1 MDMDNNKVKQPLIL
15 PTLRGKMGDWF
26 YYVTLMPFQ
35 EVAQRV
41 ISHAGEVLNTT
52 RLRENEMTH
61 KTQELVDYL
70 KKQEQRFFNSLIL
83 GIYKGSPTWQEID
96 VIENQN
102 FYEDFPK
109 ESLDDLSKTFGILT
123 LHGDE
128 NIFVIDGLLETQ
140 AIKEAIKQDNR
151 LANEEVT
158 VIFVA
163 HQETPEGR
171 MRTNRLISH
180 LNQYAQLQ
188 TVNG

>member
-1 MDMDNNKVKQPLIL
+1 MDMDNNKVKHPLIL

-26 YYVTLMPFQ
+26 YYVTLMPFK

-41 ISHAGEVLNTT
+41 ISLAGESLNTT

-61 KTQELVDYL
+61 KTQELVDY
-70 KKQEQRFFNSLIL
+70 
-83 GIYKGSPTWQEID
+83 G
-96 VIENQN
+96 NQN
-102 FYEDFPK
+102 LYEDFPE
-109 ESLDDLSKTFGILT
+109 ESLDYLSKTFGILT
-123 LHGDE
+123 RQGDE

-151 LANEEVT
+151 LANKEVT

-171 MRTNRLISH
+171 KRTNRLISQ